1 MAHKADHGAGETDQP
16 DGESS
21 AQVRTPAASP
31 LWRSWRLLVVGLVL
45 LLVLAGWRDVQIRRA
60 EDVRGQMV
68 AAARAGL
75 IALTTI
81 DHQQADRDVQRILE
95 ASTGGFRDDF
105 EQRAG
110 GFKDAARKAE
120 STSVGT
126 VSESAIE
133 SADRD
138 EGRVLVALTVMTSNR
153 GVPEQ
158 QPQAWRTRV
167 TVTRTGDG
175 FKVAA
180 VEFVA

>member
-1 MAHKADHGAGETDQP
+1 MAHEADHGAGEAGQQ

-21 AQVRTPAASP
+21 AQVSTPAAPP

-45 LLVLAGWRDVQIRRA
+45 LLVLAGWRDLHIRRA
-60 EDVRGQMV
+60 DDVREQMV

-105 EQRAG
+105 EQRAE
-110 GFKDAARKAE
+110 GFKDAARRAE

-133 SADRD
+133 SSDRD

-180 VEFVA
+180 VEFIA